1 MTGQDCIQLSLN
13 LINKREKNS
22 NSKAVMDF
30 KLAIV
35 TEERDPEATTFLQ
48 KCQPNS
54 WWQPKGKR
62 NVGNI
67 RKSIVH

>member
-1 MTGQDCIQLSLN
+1 
-13 LINKREKNS
+13 
-22 NSKAVMDF
+22 MDF

-48 KCQPNS
+48 KCHPNS
-54 WWQPKGKR
+54 WWQPKGKQ
-62 NVGNI
+62 NVGNT